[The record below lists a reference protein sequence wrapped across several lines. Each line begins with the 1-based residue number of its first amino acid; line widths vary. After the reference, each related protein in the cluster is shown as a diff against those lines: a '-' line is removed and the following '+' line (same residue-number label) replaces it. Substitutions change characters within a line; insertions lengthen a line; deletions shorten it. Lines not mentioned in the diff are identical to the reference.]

1 MNLNK
6 LSIEYLTLIKYPIKE
21 RTLLNYQQMINRY
34 TPNITLD
41 VCILSYFVQNRQIF
55 TYTKCEKRKK
65 FWKNVDFYINL
76 KKNIRLL

>member
-6 LSIEYLTLIKYPIKE
+6 LSIEYLTLIKYPVKE
-21 RTLLNYQQMINRY
+21 RTLLNYQQMINLY

-41 VCILSYFVQNRQIF
+41 VCILSYLVQNRQIF

-65 FWKNVDFYINL
+65 F
-76 KKNIRLL
+76 